1 MNRRVDQA
9 LDIECVPT
17 TLIVSFFVFFFFFL
31 FKLRDFQIG
40 FIVFGWVK
48 I

>member
-17 TLIVSFFVFFFFFL
+17 TLIVSFFFFFF

>member
-17 TLIVSFFVFFFFFL
+17 TLIVSFFVSFF

>member
-17 TLIVSFFVFFFFFL
+17 TLIVFFFL
-31 FKLRDFQIG
+31 KKKIKKIKGFSDRFHCLRMG
-40 FIVFGWVK
+40 
-48 I
+48 

>member
-17 TLIVSFFVFFFFFL
+17 TFIVSFFFF